1 MSNLNF
7 KWGNHAGLPKSLAAQ
22 DVGALFFTKDEGAL
36 YLGVESGKA
45 PRRIQGTVQYY
56 ASLDAFKAEVLPPYS
71 ADVIYY
77 IASEN
82 ALVKWKEKKAASGAT
97 AAESG
102 EFVVLNVTASEF
114 ATQVA
119 ALSGDIAGNTGSINA
134 LKAKV
139 GESNAEAGTGSA
151 FARIK
156 SLEEAVDALEELT
169 GTGGAGT
176 SLADRI
182 KTLEDWQKTIN
193 TWKTDI
199 SKTVSDHTSE
209 IGTNTSNI
217 SKNAAAIKTN
227 ADAID
232 ALEGRMTTAESDI
245 TTAKGNITTLQT
257 DLDAA
262 EKTIGEHTTKLSE
275 HTGSIGD
282 LTTAVNTLETKTIPG
297 LDSRITQNANGLST
311 LKGRVDGHDTNIS
324 DLTERMDDVEDVADG
339 AAKQANT
346 NKSDIATLTTKAEG
360 LRTDLGNTGDAAS
373 ATGSAFARIAQ
384 VKSDLSTLDTKVTGA
399 NGLTAKVSTLEGEM
413 DTAQSD
419 ISGLKSTTAQQTK
432 DIAANAS
439 NITANATAIAKK
451 ADKTALEALD
461 TRVTTNATNI
471 GTNTAGISA
480 INTKIGD
487 ADDTKS
493 DKTVY
498 GAIAQV
504 KSDLVDESSARS
516 TLAGRVST
524 VEGLVGTANSEASA
538 TGDAYAR
545 IKNLQTRMG
554 AVETKNGTQD
564 TAIAK
569 AQADATAAGNA
580 ASKNAGDIADLDTN
594 LSRNYYTKTD
604 IDDKIGTKPDHIEAE
619 NIYAAIDEVYTD
631 INSELTKHIR
641 AANAL
646 VYKNGV
652 TAESWA
658 NVKDA
663 AAEIGWVYVV
673 TESTGTFD
681 VNGTNQTC
689 YAGDMLIAT
698 GTETNGV
705 LSDPTWV
712 LVRSGYNKE
721 LQGTLSLTDADGAD
735 NAAKV
740 QVALTSLN
748 GAGTAG
754 DLGKF
759 TIESGSK
766 NLEITTVTGG
776 MKLQMVWDTF

>member
-7 KWGNHAGLPKSLAAQ
+7 KWGNHASLPTALVAE
-22 DVGALFFTKDEGAL
+22 DVGALFFTKDEGSL
-36 YLGVESGKA
+36 YLGVTQGQK

-56 ASLDAFKAEVLPPYS
+56 VDLSAFKAEVLPPYS

-82 ALVKWKEKKAASGAT
+82 ALVKWKSKTAASGNT

-114 ATQVA
+114 TTKVA
-119 ALSGDIAGNTGSINA
+119 ALSSDIADNTSSFNT
-134 LKAKV
+134 LNAKV
-139 GESNAEAGTGSA
+139 GESNAEAGTGTA

-156 SLEEAVDALEELT
+156 SLEEAVDALEQFT
-169 GTGGAGT
+169 GSSGTGT

-182 KTLEDWQKTIN
+182 TALENWQKTIN
-193 TWKTDI
+193 TWKTSI
-199 SKTVSDHTSE
+199 SSTVETHTSD

-227 ADAID
+227 ADDID

-245 TTAKGNITTLQT
+245 ATAKGNITTLQT

-275 HTGSIGD
+275 HTGDIGD
-282 LTTAVNTLETKTIPG
+282 LTTAVNIINQTTIPD
-297 LDSRITQNANGLST
+297 LDGRITENKNGLAA
-311 LKGRVDGHDTNIS
+311 LKLRVDGHDTNIT
-324 DLTERMDDVEDVADG
+324 DLTDRMDAVEDVADG
-339 AAKQANT
+339 AVKQANT
-346 NKSDIATLTTKAEG
+346 NKSDIATLTTTTEG
-360 LRTDLGNTGDAAS
+360 LKTNLGEKTDGAS

-384 VKSDLSTLDTKVTGA
+384 IKSDLSTLNSTVTGTG
-399 NGLTAKVSTLEGEM
+399 GLNSRVSTLEGEM
-413 DTAQSD
+413 DTAQTD
-419 ISGLKSTTAQQTK
+419 ITNLKSTITQQSK
-432 DIAANAS
+432 DIATNVS
-439 NITANATAIAKK
+439 NISKNTAAIGTK
-451 ADKTALEALD
+451 AAQTDLDALEE
-461 TRVTTNATNI
+461 RVETNEGAIRTINS
-471 GTNTAGISA
+471 NISA

-487 ADDTKS
+487 AEDTKA
-493 DKTVY
+493 DATVY

-504 KSDLVDESSARS
+504 KSDLADESTARS
-516 TLAGRVST
+516 NLASRVST
-524 VEGLVGTANSEASA
+524 AEGKITTAESDISGLKGRMTNVES
-538 TGDAYAR
+538 
-545 IKNLQTRMG
+545 KNTS
-554 AVETKNGTQD
+554 QD
-564 TAIAK
+564 TAISK
-569 AQADATAAGNA
+569 AQTDATNAGNA
-580 ASKNAGDIADLDTN
+580 ASKNAEDIADLTTN
-594 LSRNYYTKTD
+594 LSSNYYTKTN
-604 IDDKIGTKPDHIEAE
+604 INNLIGTKPDHITATS
-619 NIYAAIDEVYTD
+619 IYGAIDEAYNE
-631 INSELTKHIR
+631 INSELTSHIR

-646 VYKNGV
+646 TYKDGV
-652 TAESWA
+652 TAESWVDIKNA
-658 NVKDA
+658 V
-663 AAEIGWVYVV
+663 AEIGWVYIV
-673 TESTGTFD
+673 TESIGTFD
-681 VNGTNQTC
+681 VNGINTTC

-698 GTETNGV
+698 GTETDGT

-721 LQGTLSLTDADGAD
+721 LQGTLSLTDADGASA
-735 NAAKV
+735 AAKV

-748 GAGTAG
+748 GAGDVG

>member
-169 GTGGAGT
+169 GTGGSGT

-182 KTLEDWQKTIN
+182 KALEDWQKTIN

-227 ADAID
+227 ADDID
-232 ALEGRMTTAESDI
+232 ALEGRMTAAESDI

-282 LTTAVNTLETKTIPG
+282 LTTAINTIEKTTIPG
-297 LDSRITQNANGLST
+297 LDGRITQNANGLST

-419 ISGLKSTTAQQTK
+419 ISGLKTTTAQQTK
-432 DIAANAS
+432 DIASNAS

-451 ADKTALEALD
+451 ADKTALEALED
-461 TRVTTNATNI
+461 RVDTNATNI

-487 ADDTKS
+487 SDDTKN

-498 GAIAQV
+498 GAIAKV
-504 KSDLVDESSARS
+504 AADLADESSARS

-524 VEGLVGTANSEASA
+524 AEGKITTAESDID
-538 TGDAYAR
+538 G
-545 IKNLQTRMG
+545 LQTRMTN
-554 AVETKNGTQD
+554 VESKNTTQD

-594 LSRNYYTKTD
+594 LSSNYYTKTD
-604 IDDKIGTKPDHIEAE
+604 INNKIGTKPDHITAT
-619 NIYAAIDEVYTD
+619 NIYAAIDEVYND
-631 INSELTKHIR
+631 INSELTNHIR

-721 LQGTLSLTDADGAD
+721 LQGTLSLTDADGASS
-735 NAAKV
+735 AAKV

-748 GAGTAG
+748 GAGTTG

>member
-119 ALSGDIAGNTGSINA
+119 ALSGDIATNTGSINT

-182 KTLEDWQKTIN
+182 KALEDWQKTIN

-227 ADAID
+227 ADDID
-232 ALEGRMTTAESDI
+232 ALEERMTDAESDI

-257 DLDAA
+257 NLDAA

-282 LTTAVNTLETKTIPG
+282 LTTAINTIEKTTIPN
-297 LDSRITQNANGLST
+297 LDTRVTQNANGLST
-311 LKGRVDGHDTNIS
+311 LTGRVDGHDTNIS
-324 DLTERMDDVEDVADG
+324 NLTERMVDVEDVADD

-360 LRTDLGNTGDAAS
+360 LRTDLGNTGDTAS

-384 VKSDLSTLDTKVTGA
+384 VKSDLNTLNTKVTGT
-399 NGLTAKVSTLEGEM
+399 NGLSSKVDTLEGEM

-419 ISGLKSTTAQQTK
+419 ISGLKTTTAQQTK
-432 DIAANAS
+432 DIASNAS

-524 VEGLVGTANSEASA
+524 AEGKITTAESDID
-538 TGDAYAR
+538 G
-545 IKNLQTRMG
+545 LQTRMTN
-554 AVETKNGTQD
+554 VESKNTTQD

-580 ASKNAGDIADLDTN
+580 ASKNAEDIADLDTN
-594 LSRNYYTKTD
+594 LSSNYYTKTD
-604 IDDKIGTKPDHIEAE
+604 INNKIGTKPDHIEAE
-619 NIYAAIDEVYTD
+619 NIYAAIDEVYND

-673 TESTGTFD
+673 TESTGTFE

-721 LQGTLSLTDADGAD
+721 LQGTLSLTDADGSS
-735 NAAKV
+735 AAKV